1 MHISSLIRSTLGLKG
16 HHVKKDREVDGEII
30 VDLIAN
36 KRSKPVCSS
45 CGRKMPGYDTL
56 SKRRWRH
63 LPVWGKPVT
72 LTYSPRRGNCP
83 RCGVTVELMPWNSG
97 KSRLSLPLIIML
109 ATYAKILAWQE
120 VARLTGVHWNTVRA
134 AVKAAVEYGLAHRET
149 TSVIAIGVDEISR
162 RKGHKY
168 MTNVYDLSR
177 MRLLWCGEGRDKNA
191 IQAFFNDWGEERCK
205 EIKAVCCDMWQP
217 YIDVIEEMLPNAVMV
232 FDKFHIIAHLSKAID
247 EVRREEARK
256 LKEEG
261 KENILS
267 KTRYIFLKNPENLTD
282 KQRLRLSDLE
292 KLNLKI
298 NRAYVLKEA
307 FRCFWDYTYRANAKK
322 YLDKWFWW
330 ATHSRIEQMRDFAWM
345 IKNHEEQILNYFKVP
360 ITNAA
365 VEGMNRK
372 AKVVSQRAYGY
383 RTVGTF
389 QLALYHVLGDL
400 PMPETTHRF
409 L

>member
-1 MHISSLIRSTLGLKG
+1 MHVSSLIRSTLGLKG
-16 HHVKKDREVDGEII
+16 HHVKSVREEAGGIFAKI
-30 VDLIAN
+30 VAN
-36 KRSKPVCSS
+36 KRSRPVCSV
-45 CGRKMPGYDTL
+45 CGRKRPCYDTL
-56 SKRRWRH
+56 KERRWRH
-63 LPVWGKPVT
+63 IPLWGKPVT
-72 LTYSPRRGNCP
+72 LLFRPRRAKCKT
-83 RCGVTVELMPWNSG
+83 CGIKVEKIPWSSG
-97 KSRLSLPLIIML
+97 KSPLSLPLIILL
-109 ATYAKILAWQE
+109 ATYAKILALEE

-134 AVKAAVEYGLAHRET
+134 AVKAAVDYGLEHRET
-149 TSVIAIGVDEISR
+149 ASVIAIGVDEISR

-168 MTNVYDLSR
+168 MTMVYDLSR

-205 EIKAVCCDMWQP
+205 AIKAVCCDMWQP

-256 LKEEG
+256 LKDEG
-261 KENILS
+261 RENILS

-345 IKNHEEQILNYFKVP
+345 IRNHEEQILNYFKVP